1 MHLVLPVQ
9 PPMPPA
15 QPYGGGYGADVT
27 DHPLEG
33 SYEVSVSEG
42 RRVVRKSD
50 TQPTRCPPKRTPVL
64 PTIVEETPRD
74 QNQDQLYN
82 PEQPTTNIRP
92 CNKRRSEVTSIRD
105 EILSLAS
112 ETNIFAETLL

>member
-15 QPYGGGYGADVT
+15 QRYGGGYGADVT

-33 SYEVSVSEG
+33 NYKVSVSEG
-42 RRVVRKSD
+42 QRVVRKSD
-50 TQPTRCPPKRTPVL
+50 TQPTRCPPKRTSVL
-64 PTIVEETPRD
+64 PTIVEETPGD
-74 QNQDQLYN
+74 QDQDQLYD
-82 PEQPTTNIRP
+82 PEQPTTFTRP
-92 CNKRRSEVTSIRD
+92 YRRHSEVTSIRD